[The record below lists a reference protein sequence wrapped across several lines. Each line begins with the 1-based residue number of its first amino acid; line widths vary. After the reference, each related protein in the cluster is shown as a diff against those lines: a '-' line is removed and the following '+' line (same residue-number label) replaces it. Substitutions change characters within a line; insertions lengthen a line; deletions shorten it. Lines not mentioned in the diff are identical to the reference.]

1 MSTETQGDV
10 AIAEKINLDEVD
22 QYNVIVH
29 NNDITNYDEV
39 IFIISKVFDKSDEEA
54 FEIARK
60 VDTEGKG
67 LCGTY
72 DKEVAE
78 AKLVTV
84 QLAKDFLSRDYP
96 NRAIA
101 INALKF
107 TLEPA
112 K

>member
-1 MSTETQGDV
+1 MNLIFIDSNEVIGGIE
-10 AIAEKINLDEVD
+10 ALFIELAKNLSSKNKIFF
-22 QYNVIVH
+22 IVH

-78 AKLVTV
+78 AKIIDVTPSGEN
-84 QLAKDFLSRDYP
+84 DD
-96 NRAIA
+96 
-101 INALKF
+101 
-107 TLEPA
+107 
-112 K
+112 